1 MRAKLATL
9 VLAAL
14 IALGAVGSAAAA
26 TFGGPPNPSGQCPTG
41 NTPGC
46 SPHR

>member
-1 MRAKLATL
+1 MKAKILAL
-9 VLAAL
+9 LLAVMFAL
-14 IALGAVGSAAAA
+14 SVAGSASAA

>member
-1 MRAKLATL
+1 MKSKILA
-9 VLAAL
+9 VLFAL
-14 IALGAVGSAAAA
+14 MLALSIAGSASAAQ
-26 TFGGPPNPSGQCPTG
+26 FGGPPNPSGQCPTG

>member
-1 MRAKLATL
+1 MKTKIF
-9 VLAAL
+9 AL
-14 IALGAVGSAAAA
+14 LFAVMLALGVASSASAA

>member
-1 MRAKLATL
+1 MKTKI
-9 VLAAL
+9 VAL
-14 IALGAVGSAAAA
+14 LFAIMLALGVASSASAAVS
-26 TFGGPPNPSGQCPTG
+26 GGPPNPSGQCPTG

>member
-1 MRAKLATL
+1 MKAK
-9 VLAAL
+9 VLAMFFAL
-14 IALGAVGSAAAA
+14 MLALGIAGSASAA

-46 SPHR
+46 SPLR